1 MTSLSSY
8 SHQSA
13 YRPDI
18 DGLRALAVIPV
29 LGFHAGIPGFSGGFI
44 GVDIFFVISGYLI
57 SRIILRDIAI
67 GNFSMVTFAE
77 RRIRRILPALYAM
90 MAACL
95 VPAWFLMLPDDFEN
109 FGQSLAA
116 TALSANN
123 ILLYLTSGYWG
134 VTTEF
139 KPLLHTWSL
148 GLEEQFYVGYPLL
161 LVLLSRLRKSWTA
174 WVIALI
180 AAASLIMAQICLPS
194 MQTAVFLLLPFRMFE
209 LLTGAG
215 LAWLETNGG
224 YRVAAGCGL
233 SPILV
238 SNAGLLAI
246 AASVILLTESSSVPG
261 IAALIPISGAAALIA
276 CGPAVTPVGRLL
288 AWQPLVTIGT
298 ISYSLYLWHQPLLAF
313 YRVTCTTPPTP
324 AVQSLVV
331 LTAVPLA
338 WASWKWVETPFR
350 HSKRISRPSVFVLAA
365 VSTMAFVGIG
375 IIIDVK
381 AGFPTRVP
389 GVGTSLDA
397 GGRWVA
403 REMYVD
409 RMFKYMEGDFVDP
422 ERLNV
427 LVLGNS
433 FARDFLNC
441 AIENDYM
448 TRYEVRYEPVD
459 HPGDLRYLTSETA
472 VSTRM
477 RTLLSKSDVVILVQG
492 DVQIFDPG
500 SWETDSRILYE
511 LGAKGIIVVG
521 TKNFGWNPNAIMFMS
536 EQIRQ
541 SYRPSVEDDVWMRN
555 EVDVRQF
562 PSDVFVNVLGM
573 LADDQR
579 SVPLFT
585 PGGKLISEDGRHL
598 TIDGAKFLGELLFRD
613 SPLTPF
619 R

>member
-1 MTSLSSY
+1 MDIK
-8 SHQSA
+8 A

-18 DGLRALAVIPV
+18 DGLRALAVTPV

-180 AAASLIMAQICLPS
+180 AAASLIMAQMCLPS

-215 LAWLETNGG
+215 LAWLEANGG
-224 YRVAAGCGL
+224 YRLATGCGL

-246 AASVILLTESSSVPG
+246 AASVILLKESSSVPG
-261 IAALIPISGAAALIA
+261 VAALIPISGAAALIA

-324 AVQSLVV
+324 AVLSLVV

-365 VSTMAFVGIG
+365 VSTTAFVGIG

-381 AGFPTRVP
+381 AGFPSRVP
-389 GVGTSLDA
+389 GVGSSLDA

-409 RMFKYMEGDFVDP
+409 RMYKYMEGDFVDP
-422 ERLNV
+422 ERLNI

-448 TRYEVRYEPVD
+448 TRYEVRYVPVD

-477 RTLLSKSDVVILVQG
+477 RALLSKSDVVILVQG
-492 DVQIFDPG
+492 DLQIFDPG
-500 SWETDSRILYE
+500 SWETDSRTLCE
-511 LGAKGIIVVG
+511 LGAKEIIVVG

-536 EQIRQ
+536 ERTRQ

-585 PGGKLISEDGRHL
+585 PSGKLISEDGRHL
-598 TIDGAKFLGELLFRD
+598 TIHGAKFLGELIFRD

>member
-1 MTSLSSY
+1 
-8 SHQSA
+8 
-13 YRPDI
+13 
-18 DGLRALAVIPV
+18 
-29 LGFHAGIPGFSGGFI
+29 
-44 GVDIFFVISGYLI
+44 
-57 SRIILRDIAI
+57 
-67 GNFSMVTFAE
+67 
-77 RRIRRILPALYAM
+77 
-90 MAACL
+90 
-95 VPAWFLMLPDDFEN
+95 
-109 FGQSLAA
+109 
-116 TALSANN
+116 
-123 ILLYLTSGYWG
+123 
-134 VTTEF
+134 
-139 KPLLHTWSL
+139 
-148 GLEEQFYVGYPLL
+148 
-161 LVLLSRLRKSWTA
+161 
-174 WVIALI
+174 VIALI
-180 AAASLIMAQICLPS
+180 AAASLIMAQMCLPS

-215 LAWLETNGG
+215 LAWLEANGG
-224 YRVAAGCGL
+224 YRLATGCGL

-246 AASVILLTESSSVPG
+246 AASVILLKESSSVPG
-261 IAALIPISGAAALIA
+261 VAALIPISGAAALIA

-324 AVQSLVV
+324 AVLSLVV

-365 VSTMAFVGIG
+365 VSTTACVGIG

-381 AGFPTRVP
+381 AGFPSRVP
-389 GVGTSLDA
+389 GVGSSLDA

-422 ERLNV
+422 ERLNI

-448 TRYEVRYEPVD
+448 TRYEVRYVPVD

-477 RTLLSKSDVVILVQG
+477 RALLSKSDVVILVQG
-492 DVQIFDPG
+492 DLQIFDPG
-500 SWETDSRILYE
+500 SWETDSRTLCE
-511 LGAKGIIVVG
+511 LGAKEIIVVG

-536 EQIRQ
+536 EQTRQ
-541 SYRPSVEDDVWMRN
+541 RYRPSVEDDVWMRN

-585 PGGKLISEDGRHL
+585 PSGKLISEDGRHL
-598 TIDGAKFLGELLFRD
+598 TIHGAKFLGELIFRD

>member
-1 MTSLSSY
+1 VDIK
-8 SHQSA
+8 A

-18 DGLRALAVIPV
+18 DGLRALAVTPV

-67 GNFSMVTFAE
+67 SNFSMVTFAE

-180 AAASLIMAQICLPS
+180 AAASLIMAQMCLPS

-215 LAWLETNGG
+215 LAWLEANGG
-224 YRVAAGCGL
+224 YRLATGCGL

-246 AASVILLTESSSVPG
+246 AASVILLKESSSVPG
-261 IAALIPISGAAALIA
+261 VAALIPISGAAALIA

-298 ISYSLYLWHQPLLAF
+298 ISYSLYLWHQPFLAF

-324 AVQSLVV
+324 AVLSLVV

-365 VSTMAFVGIG
+365 VSTTAFVGIG

-381 AGFPTRVP
+381 AGFPSRVP
-389 GVGTSLDA
+389 GVGTSRDA

-409 RMFKYMEGDFVDP
+409 RMYKYMEGDFVDP
-422 ERLNV
+422 ERLNI

-448 TRYEVRYEPVD
+448 TRYEVRYVPVD

-477 RTLLSKSDVVILVQG
+477 RALLSKSDVVILVQG
-492 DVQIFDPG
+492 DLQIFDPG
-500 SWETDSRILYE
+500 SWETDSRTLCE
-511 LGAKGIIVVG
+511 LGAKEIIVVG

-536 EQIRQ
+536 ERTRQ

-585 PGGKLISEDGRHL
+585 PSGKLISEDGRHL
-598 TIDGAKFLGELLFRD
+598 TIHGAKFLGELIFRD

>member
-1 MTSLSSY
+1 VDIK
-8 SHQSA
+8 A

-18 DGLRALAVIPV
+18 DGLRALAVTPV

-180 AAASLIMAQICLPS
+180 AAASLIMAQMCLPS

-215 LAWLETNGG
+215 LAWLEANGG
-224 YRVAAGCGL
+224 YRLATGCGL

-246 AASVILLTESSSVPG
+246 AASVILLKESSSVPG
-261 IAALIPISGAAALIA
+261 VAALIPISGAAALIA

-324 AVQSLVV
+324 AVLSLVV

-365 VSTMAFVGIG
+365 VSTTAFVGIG

-381 AGFPTRVP
+381 AGFPSRVP
-389 GVGTSLDA
+389 GVGSSLDA

-409 RMFKYMEGDFVDP
+409 RMYKYMEGDFVDP
-422 ERLNV
+422 ERLNI

-448 TRYEVRYEPVD
+448 TRYEVRYVPVD

-477 RTLLSKSDVVILVQG
+477 RALLSKSDVVILVQG
-492 DVQIFDPG
+492 DLQIFDPG
-500 SWETDSRILYE
+500 SWETDSRTLCE
-511 LGAKGIIVVG
+511 LGAKEIIVVG

-536 EQIRQ
+536 ERTRQ

-585 PGGKLISEDGRHL
+585 PSGKLISEDGRHL
-598 TIDGAKFLGELLFRD
+598 TIHGAKFLGELIFRD